1 MWCRYLIIG
10 FISISSHQSPPPPPP
25 PVQSLNDNDGLLA
38 SFHCRTGRRLIIL
51 ILSPARQSW
60 RVKLIHAG
68 EESRDDFSG
77 SLLTLITERE
87 RGILQMSQRI
97 LFRIGREN
105 ENIPFMNFD
114 RIALYSS
121 LNKCYFSFCILCKFL
136 LSLPNVI
143 NLSDFTLHQPPSTA
157 QTFQISSL

>member
-1 MWCRYLIIG
+1 MLERRAEMT
-10 FISISSHQSPPPPPP
+10 SVAHSSLWSQ
-25 PVQSLNDNDGLLA
+25 
-38 SFHCRTGRRLIIL
+38 
-51 ILSPARQSW
+51 
-60 RVKLIHAG
+60 
-68 EESRDDFSG
+68 
-77 SLLTLITERE
+77 RE

-143 NLSDFTLHQPPSTA
+143 NLSDFTVHQPAAA
-157 QTFQISSL
+157 QKCQFSSLSFSVLTGNILIEQILAKWIGYFQVKIFSCFNVEKHFHPVLVGNVLWWKFNMSYYIW